1 MKFNPATGLYEMRYF
16 DVPAN
21 TYNFKVT
28 TNGAWDNGDFN
39 LEGDA
44 MFGGPNATVT
54 VPQDGSTVIISFNGQ
69 RAFVD
74 VYGPGVEA
82 PTFPVEPTTAPITT
96 EPTTAPVTTAPVTTV
111 PVTTAPVTTVPTTTA
126 PDTTVP
132 TTVPDTTADATTA
145 TDATSATGATVDG
158 GSIADTPQQGG
169 SSSNAPVKTGNASMA
184 VIILLVLISGTGVI
198 YFTRKRVR

>member
-54 VPQDGSTVIISFNGQ
+54 VLQDGSTVIISFNGQ

-96 EPTTAPVTTAPVTTV
+96 EPTTA